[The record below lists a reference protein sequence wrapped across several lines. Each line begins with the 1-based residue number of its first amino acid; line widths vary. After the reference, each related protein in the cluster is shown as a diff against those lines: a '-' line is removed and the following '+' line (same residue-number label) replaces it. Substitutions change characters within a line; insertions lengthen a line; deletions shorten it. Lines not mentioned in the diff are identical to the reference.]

1 MFKTRDETFA
11 PPDEQISNWYHVTGR
26 SGIYVRPSEILGE
39 VMIFRKEGMMT
50 TLEWMFG
57 QLHQHL
63 HAVNMAGKH
72 GIRLPGLLIVPSET
86 EKKFTILWRQPGR
99 ERLATTL
106 DFKQHE
112 LPNTVM
118 NVQQAR
124 EVDVLHLFEQS
135 ERREVDKTGTIVQAN
150 LPVQETRSA
159 GGMLTSNAILSRTS
173 HVASERIRVTAW
185 QACSVTWDLTVDGDD
200 IVLRRLSSVGM
211 VLQVPTQ
218 ISLRFNANS
227 TIEVRRYNTGLHVRF
242 LRCGSSP
249 RMAPDVHL
257 PGDSTREYID
267 DATYHIVRSPLV
279 EREHHDDGT
288 ESVPS
293 SWCTTEG
300 ENEGRED
307 ANLQEQSR
315 QDIYYD
321 AKSHFSELSGE
332 LDVSEEPWEIF
343 VRALKRVVKAAG
355 GTFTRL
361 ADR

>member
-50 TLEWMFG
+50 TLEWMSG

-72 GIRLPGLLIVPSET
+72 GIRLSGLLIVPSET
-86 EKKFTILWRQPGR
+86 EKKFTILWKQPGR
-99 ERLATTL
+99 EQLATTL

-135 ERREVDKTGTIVQAN
+135 EQREADKTGTIVQAN

-159 GGMLTSNAILSRTS
+159 DGMLTSNAILSRTS

-211 VLQVPTQ
+211 VLEVPTQ
-218 ISLRFNANS
+218 ISLRFTANCKYVYQPTLTS
-227 TIEVRRYNTGLHVRF
+227 LI
-242 LRCGSSP
+242 S
-249 RMAPDVHL
+249 
-257 PGDSTREYID
+257 
-267 DATYHIVRSPLV
+267 RSN
-279 EREHHDDGT
+279 H
-288 ESVPS
+288 
-293 SWCTTEG
+293 
-300 ENEGRED
+300 
-307 ANLQEQSR
+307 
-315 QDIYYD
+315 
-321 AKSHFSELSGE
+321 
-332 LDVSEEPWEIF
+332 
-343 VRALKRVVKAAG
+343 
-355 GTFTRL
+355 
-361 ADR
+361 